1 MNTLRGWINTRYG
14 AVAALVVL
22 FGALV
27 WPVILGGGGGTS
39 EAKDQLNYHLPAIE
53 GMVDQWPW
61 IDVVNYPSSTAPGY
75 HLLMATVSGFVSGDP
90 MVLQLASSLLSL
102 GFLLVVWHHAARLV
116 RPGAALALVLPLLAS
131 SYVLGAA
138 IWLDT
143 DNAAWLFVALALGGS
158 ALVVAT
164 PSRGFRLALY
174 GAAAV
179 LVRQVHIW
187 VAGPVLLVALLSTGR
202 GRRVLERFTPPRGA
216 PWSRRALIV
225 VLAAVAVPFALL
237 AVMIVLWG
245 GLTPPAYADVH
256 DGGINLA
263 VYPLVLAL
271 VGGFGIFFL
280 PAFGPTDPRAWMRD
294 RLLWVAIGLALAL
307 SLAVP
312 TVFDREAG
320 RWGGAIWELVR
331 QLPAPGGRS
340 VVFCPLAVLGAVV
353 LVRAWRAAGQAG
365 RGYEAALLLL
375 ALLGWVICQS
385 VNTQAWQRYC
395 EPIILVGLAW
405 LAALARSGGVPSAG
419 AAPQTGGR
427 WWFGPVAL
435 GFVQLGL
442 SGYSLYWALAK
453 GVGTVGG

>member
-1 MNTLRGWINTRYG
+1 MNTLRGWLDTRYG

-22 FGALV
+22 FGVLV
-27 WPVILGGGGGTS
+27 WPVILSGGGGTS
-39 EAKDQLNYHLPAIE
+39 EAKDQVEYHLPAID
-53 GMVDQWPW
+53 GMVQQWPF
-61 IDVVNYPSSTAPGY
+61 IDVVDYPSATAPGY
-75 HLLMATVSGFVSGDP
+75 HFLMATLSRFVSRDP

-116 RPGAALALVLPLLAS
+116 RPPAALALVLPLLAS

-143 DNAAWLFVALALGGS
+143 DNAALLFVALALGGS
-158 ALVVAT
+158 ALVEAT
-164 PSRGFRLALY
+164 PFRGVRLALY
-174 GAAAV
+174 GTAAV
-179 LVRQVHIW
+179 LVRQIHIW
-187 VAGPVLLVALLSTGR
+187 VAGPVLLVALLSTRRGGR
-202 GRRVLERFTPPRGA
+202 LLERFTPPRGA
-216 PWSRRALIV
+216 PWTRRALIV
-225 VLAAVAVPFALL
+225 VLAAVALPFSLL
-237 AVMIVLWG
+237 AVMIWLWG
-245 GLTPPAYADVH
+245 GLTPPAYAH
-256 DGGINLA
+256 LHGGGINLA

-280 PAFGPTDPRAWMRD
+280 PAFGSMDPRPWMRD
-294 RLLWVAIGLALAL
+294 WLLWVAIGLALVL

-312 TVFDREAG
+312 TDFDREAG

-331 QLPAPGGRS
+331 HLPAPGGRS

-365 RGYEAALLLL
+365 RGYEAALLLV

-405 LAALARSGGVPSAG
+405 LAALARSPGVPPAG
-419 AAPQTGGR
+419 AAPQTGR
-427 WWFGPVAL
+427 WWLGPVAL
-435 GFVQLGL
+435 GVVQLGL
-442 SGYSLYWALAK
+442 SGYSVYWALAK
-453 GVGTVGG
+453 GVGTAGG